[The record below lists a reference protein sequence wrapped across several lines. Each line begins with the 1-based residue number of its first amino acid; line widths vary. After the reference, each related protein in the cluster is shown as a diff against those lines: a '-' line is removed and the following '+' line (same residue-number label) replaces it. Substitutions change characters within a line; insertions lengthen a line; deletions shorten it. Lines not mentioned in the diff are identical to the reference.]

1 MSDRH
6 EQMCNPVV
14 HWHTF
19 PTVGGRLHYIETKR
33 HGMRH
38 FNKYSTIV
46 AGLILGSAVLPIQ
59 AQDDYAVVEQ
69 RIRGLA
75 PNADSIAVSETP
87 IEGILQVQIGG
98 DIVYTSS
105 DGRYLLQG
113 RIIDLDTRADLT
125 EQAKASQRLVLMDGI
140 DESKQIAFVPEN
152 PDYELIVFTDI
163 DCGYCRKLH
172 SQMADYNEQGIGI
185 RYMAFPR
192 AGVGSPSYSKFV
204 SAWCADDQRSAL
216 TYAKAGNEPEPL
228 QCENP
233 VAEQYQLGIAL
244 GVTGTPALL
253 MADGQLV
260 PGYVPPDKLK
270 ERLDQMSEVAAD

>member
-1 MSDRH
+1 MKHSSNTYAPYSAIAAAFL
-6 EQMCNPVV
+6 MLLAAFPV
-14 HWHTF
+14 
-19 PTVGGRLHYIETKR
+19 
-33 HGMRH
+33 M
-38 FNKYSTIV
+38 
-46 AGLILGSAVLPIQ
+46 

-69 RIRGLA
+69 RIRELA
-75 PNADSIAVSETP
+75 PGVESIAISETP
-87 IEGILQVQIGG
+87 VDGILQVQIGG
-98 DIVYTSS
+98 DIVYTSA

-125 EQAKASQRLVLMDGI
+125 EQAKSTQRLELMGGI
-140 DESKQIAFVPEN
+140 DETKQIAFEPEN

-172 SQMADYNEQGIGI
+172 MQIAEYNEQGIGI

-192 AGVGSPSYSKFV
+192 AGVGSDSYNKFV
-204 SAWCADDQRSAL
+204 SAWCAEDQQGAL
-216 TYAKAGNEPEPL
+216 TLAKMGNEPEPL

-233 VAEQYQLGIAL
+233 IAEQYQLGIAL

-253 MADGQLV
+253 MSDGQLI

-270 ERLDQMSEVAAD
+270 ERLDQMTEVAAE